1 MLQSDGVLFES
12 LRRLQLMGLTV
23 ETLKVLIESFC
34 SCFFSYFSD
43 SVS

>member
-23 ETLKVLIESFC
+23 ETLKVLIESHAFVLV
-34 SCFFSYFSD
+34 F
-43 SVS
+43 